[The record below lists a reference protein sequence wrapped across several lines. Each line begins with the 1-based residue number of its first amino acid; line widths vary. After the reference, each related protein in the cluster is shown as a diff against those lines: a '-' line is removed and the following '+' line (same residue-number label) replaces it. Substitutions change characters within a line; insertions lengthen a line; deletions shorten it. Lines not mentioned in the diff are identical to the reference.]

1 MHRNASHRSTQSPG
15 SANLCASRGARLT
28 AHLVALTALTS
39 ASLAGWGVRYEV
51 NTGNGWTSAA
61 TIDVSDGPKNVDFRI
76 SVFIEGTLMIKGGY
90 FPLSPAVAPLRL
102 CNSQK
107 LTNFGDPVA
116 GDSVLL
122 FKKTVLGGNAKAL
135 QVAQSGSDTILGVA
149 GTVLSFSSNTEI
161 LVPHPVQLE
170 KQFYLGTIRVG
181 NATAAAQSRTITLTA
196 NSFSFPGADGGS
208 GGAYGGSFFVVVN
221 GQNSNGPATE
231 PAVTVPATITV
242 QLPCPADLDGNRI
255 VDDADFV
262 LFDAAHTLADCSDP
276 SMAPGCPADLNS
288 DGFVD
293 DDDFVIFAAA
303 YAELMCD

>member
-1 MHRNASHRSTQSPG
+1 MHRTASNRCTE
-15 SANLCASRGARLT
+15 NLGAASLNSRRGARL
-28 AHLVALTALTS
+28 AAPLVALTAIAS

-51 NTGNGWTSAA
+51 NSGSGWTSAA

-107 LTNFGDPVA
+107 LTNFGDPAA

-135 QVAQSGSDTILGVA
+135 QVAQSGPDTILGVA

-208 GGAYGGSFFVVVN
+208 GGAYGGSFFVVMY

-231 PAVTVPATITV
+231 PGVTVPATITV
-242 QLPCPADLDGNRI
+242 QLPCPADFDGNRI
-255 VDDADFV
+255 VDDADF
-262 LFDAAHTLADCSDP
+262 LAFDTAHDITDCADP
-276 SMAPGCPADLNS
+276 TMPAGCAADLNG
-288 DGFVD
+288 DGFVG
-293 DDDFVIFAAA
+293 DDDFIIFAAA
-303 YAELMCD
+303 YDALTCN